1 MQITEII
8 RDDAMQEIRPHGTRD
23 FPFEYYYDEIKKY
36 DKQYIDWHW
45 HREFEWAIVERG
57 PIVCRVGAQNFTLQQ
72 GDGLFINSR
81 VIHRFE
87 SQGEGVMPNILFRPE
102 FIAGETMAIY
112 RESVLPV
119 LESPCQFLVFPAKDS
134 SVPNQRTLQAL
145 REAMAVA
152 AAEPP
157 DRLERHIAVCCLWH
171 TFVQQQSAA
180 FAGGPQKSS
189 PTQTRTRTMMQFVAE
204 HYAEPI
210 TLQDIAASAN
220 VSKSEALRCFHV
232 TIQSTPV
239 RYLIDYRLER
249 ASDLLHTT
257 DDTVTQIAA
266 AVGMDNISYFVRVFA
281 QKFGTTPRSF
291 RQQFRKI
298 RRKNNE

>member
-1 MQITEII
+1 MQITEMI
-8 RDDAMQEIRPHGTRD
+8 RDNTMQETRPHGTRD

-36 DKQYIDWHW
+36 EKQYIDWHW

-57 PIVCRVGAQNFTLQQ
+57 PIVCRVGVQSFTLQQ

-87 SQGEGVMPNILFRPE
+87 SQNEGVMPNILFRPE
-102 FIAGETMAIY
+102 FIAGEATAIY

-119 LESPCQFLVFPAKDS
+119 LESPCQFLVFPAQDDS
-134 SVPNQRTLQAL
+134 APNQRTLQAM

-157 DRLERHIAVCCLWH
+157 DRLERQIAVCRLWH
-171 TFVQQQSAA
+171 TLMQQQDAA
-180 FAGGPQKSS
+180 FADGPKKDS
-189 PTQTRTRTMMQFVAE
+189 PTQTRTRAMMKFVAE

-220 VSKSEALRCFHV
+220 VSKSEALRCFHE
-232 TIQSTPV
+232 TIQTTPV
-239 RYLIDYRLER
+239 RYLINYRLDR

-266 AVGMDNISYFVRVFA
+266 AVGMDNISYFVRMFA

-291 RQQFRKI
+291 RQQFRKNKE
-298 RRKNNE
+298 KNQ

>member
-1 MQITEII
+1 MQVTEII
-8 RDDAMQEIRPHGTRD
+8 RDNTMQETRPHGTRD

-57 PIVCRVGAQNFTLQQ
+57 PIVCRVGVQSFTLQQ

-112 RESVLPV
+112 HETVLPV
-119 LESPCQFLVFPAKDS
+119 LESPCQFLVFPAQES

-157 DRLERHIAVCCLWH
+157 DRLERHIAVCRLWH
-171 TFVQQQSAA
+171 TFVQQQAAA
-180 FAGGPQKSS
+180 FADGPKKDS
-189 PTQTRTRTMMQFVAE
+189 PTQTRTRAMMKFVAE

-220 VSKSEALRCFHV
+220 VSKSEALRCFHE
-232 TIQSTPV
+232 TIQTTPV
-239 RYLIDYRLER
+239 RYLINYRLDR

-257 DDTVTQIAA
+257 DDTVTQITA

-281 QKFGTTPRSF
+281 QKFGITPRSY
-291 RQQFRKI
+291 RQQFRKNKE
-298 RRKNNE
+298 KNQ